1 MIRTTPDVPGPAER
15 ITVTESALPATTLS
29 WGIKDSFRDYL
40 SRQADFS
47 LDLDGSAT
55 VGAGNRV
62 HFPVIEDRPMDEV
75 PDGGVVTQARGT
87 ALFRAHHG
95 MMKLSLKDPAI
106 LKRGS
111 GLVLALDFSVEDG
124 RAVPDYFEVARLVEL
139 PAAAPDQREYRTML
153 LSDATGMFN
162 DMYEADSELDV
173 VQVGVPAGS

>member
-1 MIRTTPDVPGPAER
+1 M
-15 ITVTESALPATTLS
+15 TESAVPTTTLS

-47 LDLDGSAT
+47 LDLNEGAT

-62 HFPVIEDRPMDEV
+62 HFPVVEDRSADDV

-106 LKRGS
+106 LKQGS
-111 GLVLALDFSVEDG
+111 GLVLAFDFSVEDG
-124 RAVPDYFEVARLVEL
+124 GSVPDYFEVARLVDP
-139 PAAAPDQREYRTML
+139 PATAQDQREYRTL
-153 LSDATGMFN
+153 LLPDATGMFN
-162 DMYEADSELDV
+162 DMYDADSELDV
-173 VQVGVPAGS
+173 VQVGVPAES

>member
-1 MIRTTPDVPGPAER
+1 M
-15 ITVTESALPATTLS
+15 TESALPTTTLS

-47 LDLDGSAT
+47 LNLDDGAT
-55 VGAGNRV
+55 VGARNRV
-62 HFPVIEDRPMDEV
+62 HFPVVEDRPVDDVAE
-75 PDGGVVTQARGT
+75 GGVVTQARGT

-111 GLVLALDFSVEDG
+111 GLVLALDFSAEDG
-124 RAVPDYFEVARLVEL
+124 GSVPDYFEVAHLVEL
-139 PAAAPDQREYRTML
+139 PAAAQNQREYQTL
-153 LSDATGMFN
+153 LLPDATGMFN
-162 DMYEADSELDV
+162 DMYDADSELDV